1 MDFDNQILTSR
12 IRDLAKS
19 KNIKLKDMLDHCN
32 LGRNAMSHLD
42 NGRSI
47 AHDSL
52 IRIANYL
59 DVTDLS
65 YTIYIDNTYYTQET
79 DWPIFNYNGVTYM
92 PLTTNTANTLNLWL
106 TWDATNGIGINTYE
120 K

>member
-59 DVTDLS
+59 DVSVDYLLGRTDDPLS
-65 YTIYIDNTYYTQET
+65 HKKSELIELINQLTPEEQQKLITFYHLLKDEHTQSERQ
-79 DWPIFNYNGVTYM
+79 
-92 PLTTNTANTLNLWL
+92 
-106 TWDATNGIGINTYE
+106 
-120 K
+120 